1 MNQADNPSRFFSL
14 KWKFALLF
22 GGLLIILNI
31 SFPLMIYWDMQ
42 HKFGFVREQI
52 QQQYHQ
58 YLDGQ
63 LESSKSELQRLAEF
77 VLIPANDNPTASEL
91 LDLIN
96 REQSE
101 LELGWNVSVAHV
113 YRRDGKFLGG
123 WGLDVPEFVSQYAIQ
138 TAENETSYSQVD
150 CRYQCRQYL
159 LLPILSQDQTE
170 YVMLLGYDISQI
182 LLAFS
187 SKTGADLAILSSYA
201 SDDQTEDRYLPSWEK
216 YVHALS
222 HFEQNINYLRQFG
235 EIHQHDFHHMQNHI
249 MRPAGLP
256 IEFNMIRP
264 PGSDDVL
271 FVIMEN
277 ISEQLEEL
285 HQSLIRNILF
295 AVLSFLLLGSSLVVF
310 ISSPLRRLSKVSK
323 ALPLLAKQQYQL
335 VRQSVSSPQHHQST
349 DELDLLETATV
360 SLTTQLEQLHISVEK
375 QTFALQQER
384 DFVKNLINTAQLI
397 IITLD
402 QQCRITSFNQYAERI
417 TGISANEIIN
427 KPIQGFFSAEEW
439 PHIYQ
444 AFTEIKEKRSS
455 VQQMEADFI
464 HRKDNVRVIS
474 WMHSS
479 LNVQNNDSVILS
491 VGVDITEKKHN
502 EDQILWMAE
511 HDALTGLYNR
521 FKFNVEFERIL
532 LHAEKVGS
540 KGVLLVL
547 DLDQFKDLNDSCGH
561 NIGDQLLK
569 RVAQVLSKVTR
580 STDLVARL
588 GGDEF
593 AILLPQT
600 DLKGAEQFCKKIA
613 VQLAELNF
621 IYQHIS
627 YHISSSM
634 GLVEFPL
641 AGQGID
647 ALLSNADLAM
657 YQAKA
662 KGKNTWH
669 TFNIDDK
676 TRSHLQN
683 RILWKQKIIDALAE
697 KNQRFIF
704 HYQPILDLTTNK
716 VSHYEAL
723 LRLEDADGTLHMP
736 GSFIEVAEQT
746 GLIHQIDHH
755 VLKMGVHKQAEFDQ
769 LPTPISLSL
778 NLSAHAT
785 SDPELLP
792 RLKRLLRETGAKP
805 GNLIFELTETAA
817 VADYGQAKTMML
829 KINKLGCQFS
839 LDDFGT
845 GFASFR
851 YMREL
856 PVAIVKIDGAFIRHI
871 CDNPDDRLFVK
882 ALVDVAKGMGK
893 KTIAEFVEDEAIV
906 TMLKNIGVDYAQGYH
921 IGRPKPALLDDAN
934 LSD

>member
-1 MNQADNPSRFFSL
+1 MTRTEPASRFFSL
-14 KWKFALLF
+14 KWKFALVF
-22 GGLLIILNI
+22 GGLLLLLNI
-31 SFPLMIYWDMQ
+31 SFPIMIYWDMQ
-42 HKFGFVREQI
+42 HKFSFVRDQI

-63 LESSKSELQRLAEF
+63 LESSKNELQRLAEF
-77 VLIPANDNPTASEL
+77 VLVPISKDNGSTEL
-91 LDLIN
+91 LNLIN
-96 REQSE
+96 SQQSE
-101 LELGWNVSVAHV
+101 LELGWNVSVAQV
-113 YRRDGKFLGG
+113 YKHDGNFLGG
-123 WGLDVPEFVSQYAIQ
+123 WGSDVPESIRPLVVQ
-138 TAENETSYSQVD
+138 TADSETSYSTVD
-150 CRYQCRQYL
+150 CQHNCRQYL
-159 LLPILSQDQTE
+159 LIPILSDNQIE
-170 YVMLLGYDISQI
+170 YVLLLGYDISQI
-182 LLAFS
+182 LLGFS
-187 SKTGADLAILSSYA
+187 AKTGADLAILSTYSGDETTGY
-201 SDDQTEDRYLPSWEK
+201 RYLPSWHK

-222 HFEQNINYLRQFG
+222 HFDKNIEYLQQFG
-235 EIHQHDFHHMQNHI
+235 KIHQHDFHNMQNHI

-264 PGSDDVL
+264 EGSEDVM

-277 ISEQLEEL
+277 ISEQQKEI
-285 HQSLIRNILF
+285 HDSLVRNILF
-295 AVLSFLLLGSSLVVF
+295 AILSLVLLGILLFLF
-310 ISSPLRRLSKVSK
+310 ISMPLRRLARVSR
-323 ALPLLAKQQYQL
+323 ALPLLAKQQYQS
-335 VRQSVSSPQHHQST
+335 VRQAIAIPDNHHST

-360 SLTTQLEQLHISVEK
+360 TLTTQLEQLHGSVEQ
-375 QTFALQQER
+375 QTLALQQER

-397 IITLD
+397 IITID
-402 QQCRITSFNQYAERI
+402 RQCRITSFNQYAERI
-417 TGISANEIIN
+417 TGIKASDVIN
-427 KPIQGFFSAEEW
+427 SPIQSFFSAEEW

-444 AFTEIKEKRSS
+444 ALSDIIEHRSD
-455 VQQMEADFI
+455 VQQIEADFI
-464 HRKDNVRVIS
+464 HHQDNVRVVS

-479 LNVQNNDSVILS
+479 LNVQNNESVILS

-511 HDALTGLYNR
+511 HDALTGLFNR
-521 FKFNVEFERIL
+521 FKFNTEFERIL
-532 LHAEKVGS
+532 LNAESDGS
-540 KGVLLVL
+540 KGVLLFL

-593 AILLPQT
+593 AVILPHT

-621 IYQHIS
+621 IYQHVS
-627 YHISSSM
+627 YHISSSI
-634 GLVEFPL
+634 GLVEFPM
-641 AGQGID
+641 AEHGVD
-647 ALLSNADLAM
+647 TLLSNADLAM

-683 RILWKQKIIDALAE
+683 RIFWKQKITDALAE

-704 HYQPILDLTTNK
+704 HYQPILNLSNNQI
-716 VSHYEAL
+716 SHYEAL

-736 GSFIEVAEQT
+736 GSFIEVAEKT

-755 VLKMGVHKQAEFDQ
+755 VLKMGISKQAEFDQ
-769 LPTPISLSL
+769 LATPISLSL

-805 GNLIFELTETAA
+805 ENLIFELTETAA
-817 VADYGQAKTMML
+817 VADYGQAKEMMQ

-856 PVAIVKIDGAFIRHI
+856 PVGIVKIDGAFIRHI
-871 CDNPDDRLFVK
+871 CDNPDDRLFVN

-893 KTIAEFVEDEAIV
+893 KTIAEFVENEEILM
-906 TMLKNIGVDYAQGYH
+906 MLRNIGVDYAQGYH
-921 IGRPKPALLDDAN
+921 IGRPQPELLN
-934 LSD
+934 SDTQH

>member
-1 MNQADNPSRFFSL
+1 MNQPDSPSRFFSL

-22 GGLLIILNI
+22 GGLLILLNI
-31 SFPLMIYWDMQ
+31 SFPIMIYWDMQ

-63 LESSKSELQRLAEF
+63 LESSKNELQRLAEF
-77 VLIPANDNPTASEL
+77 VLIPASKTPTAYEL
-91 LDLIN
+91 LDLIYSQ
-96 REQSE
+96 QSE
-101 LELGWNVSVAHV
+101 LELGWNVSVAHL
-113 YRRDGKFLGG
+113 YRRDGKYLGG
-123 WGLDVPEFVSQYAIQ
+123 WGLEVPEFVSQFAVH

-150 CRYQCRQYL
+150 CQYQCRQYL
-159 LLPILSQDQTE
+159 LIPVLSQDQTE
-170 YVMLLGYDISQI
+170 YVLLLGYDISQI

-201 SDDQTEDRYLPSWEK
+201 GDEQTQDRYLPTWEK

-222 HFEQNINYLRQFG
+222 HFERNIDYLRQFG
-235 EIHQHDFHHMQNHI
+235 GIHQHDFHHMQNHI
-249 MRPAGLP
+249 MRPTGLP
-256 IEFNMIRP
+256 IEFHMIRP
-264 PGSDDVL
+264 QGSDDVL

-277 ISEQLEEL
+277 ISEQQKEL
-285 HQSLIRNILF
+285 HQSLVRNILF
-295 AVLSFLLLGSSLVVF
+295 AIVSIVLLGSSLVLF
-310 ISSPLRRLSKVSK
+310 ISSPLRRLSRVSK
-323 ALPLLAKQQYQL
+323 ALPLLAKQQYQT
-335 VRQSVSSPQHHQST
+335 VRQSISPPQHHQST

-360 SLTTQLEQLHISVEK
+360 SLTTQLEQLHSSVEM
-375 QTFALQQER
+375 QTLALQQER

-402 QQCRITSFNQYAERI
+402 QQCRITSFNQYAEKI
-417 TGISANEIIN
+417 TGIPANEILN
-427 KPIQGFFSAEEW
+427 TPIQGFFSPEEW

-444 AFTEIKEKRSS
+444 ALTDIKEKRSN

-464 HRKDNVRVIS
+464 HHNDNVRVIS

-521 FKFNVEFERIL
+521 FKFNAEFERIL
-532 LHAEKVGS
+532 LHAEKVNS
-540 KGVLLVL
+540 NGVLLVL

-580 STDLVARL
+580 STDMVARL

-593 AILLPQT
+593 AVILPQT

-627 YHISSSM
+627 YHISSSI

-641 AGQGID
+641 ADQGID

-669 TFNIDDK
+669 TFNVDDK

-683 RILWKQKIIDALAE
+683 RILWKQKIIDALAG

-704 HYQPILDLTTNK
+704 HYQPILDLSTNK

-755 VLKMGVHKQAEFDQ
+755 VLQMGLHKQAEFDR
-769 LPTPISLSL
+769 LPDPMSLSL

-805 GNLIFELTETAA
+805 DNLIFELTETAA
-817 VADYGQAKTMML
+817 VADYGQAKAMML

-893 KTIAEFVEDEAIV
+893 KTIAEFVENEAIL
-906 TMLKNIGVDYAQGYH
+906 TMLKTIGVDYAQGYH
-921 IGRPKPALLDDAN
+921 IGRPKPVLLDDLAH
-934 LSD
+934 LD

>member
-1 MNQADNPSRFFSL
+1 MNPTDNPSRFFSL
-14 KWKFALLF
+14 KWKLALLF
-22 GGLLIILNI
+22 GGLLLILNI

-63 LESSKSELQRLAEF
+63 LESSKNELQRLAEF
-77 VLIPANDNPTASEL
+77 VLIPASKGPNPTQL
-91 LDLIN
+91 LNLIN
-96 REQSE
+96 SQQSE
-101 LELGWNVSVAHV
+101 LELGWNVSVAQV
-113 YRRDGKFLGG
+113 YKRDGQFIGG
-123 WGLDVPEFVSQYAIQ
+123 WGLDVPESISPFVIQ
-138 TAENETSYSQVD
+138 TANAETSYSKVD
-150 CRYQCRQYL
+150 CQQRCRQYL
-159 LLPILSQDQTE
+159 LIPVLNETQIE
-170 YVMLLGYDISQI
+170 YVLLLGYDISQI
-182 LLAFS
+182 ILGFA
-187 SKTGADLAILSSYA
+187 SKTGADLAILSSYTDGEM
-201 SDDQTEDRYLPSWEK
+201 SQNRYLASWHK

-222 HFEQNINYLRQFG
+222 HFEENIIYLQQFSG
-235 EIHQHDFHHMQNHI
+235 IHQHVFHTMQNHI

-256 IEFNMIRP
+256 IEFHMIRP
-264 PGSDDVL
+264 QGSDDVM

-277 ISEQLEEL
+277 ISEQQQEI
-285 HQSLIRNILF
+285 HQSLVHNILF
-295 AVLSFLLLGSSLVVF
+295 AVLSVVLLGICLFLF
-310 ISSPLRRLSKVSK
+310 ISSPLRRLARVSK
-323 ALPLLAKQQYQL
+323 ALPLLAKQQYQS
-335 VRQSVSSPQHHQST
+335 VRQSITKPNPNRAT
-349 DELDLLETATV
+349 DELDLLESATV
-360 SLTTQLEQLHISVEK
+360 SLTSQLEQLHGSVEQ
-375 QTFALQQER
+375 QTLALQQER

-417 TGISANEIIN
+417 TGIKASEIIN
-427 KPIQGFFSAEEW
+427 TPIQRFCSPEEW
-439 PHIYQ
+439 PHIFQ
-444 AFTEIKEKRSS
+444 ALSDIKEKRSN
-455 VQQMEADFI
+455 VEQIEADFI
-464 HRKDNVRVIS
+464 HHQDNVRVVS

-479 LNVQNNDSVILS
+479 LNVQNNESVILS
-491 VGVDITEKKHN
+491 VGVDITDKKHS

-511 HDALTGLYNR
+511 HDALTGLFNR
-521 FKFNVEFERIL
+521 FKFNAEFERIL
-532 LHAEKVGS
+532 LHAETVGN
-540 KGVLLVL
+540 KGVLLFL

-569 RVAQVLSKVTR
+569 RVAQVLSKVSR

-593 AILLPQT
+593 AIILPQT
-600 DLKGAEQFCKKIA
+600 DLQGAEQFCKKIA
-613 VQLAELNF
+613 VQMAELNF
-621 IYQHIS
+621 IYQHVS
-627 YHISSSM
+627 YHISSSI

-641 AGQGID
+641 ADQGVD

-683 RILWKQKIIDALAE
+683 RILWKQKIIDALAG

-704 HYQPILDLTTNK
+704 HYQPILNLTTNK

-723 LRLEDADGTLHMP
+723 LRLEDADGSLHMP

-755 VLKMGVHKQAEFDQ
+755 VLQMGVTKQAEFDQ
-769 LPTPISLSL
+769 LATPISLSL

-785 SDPELLP
+785 SDPDLLP

-805 GNLIFELTETAA
+805 ENLIFELTETAA
-817 VADYGQAKTMML
+817 VADYGQAKAMML
-829 KINKLGCQFS
+829 QINELGCQFS

-856 PVAIVKIDGAFIRHI
+856 PVAIVKIDGAFIQHI
-871 CDNPDDRLFVK
+871 CDNPDDRLFVN

-893 KTIAEFVEDEAIV
+893 KTIAEFVENAAIV
-906 TMLKNIGVDYAQGYH
+906 TMLKTIGVDYAQGYH
-921 IGRPKPALLDDAN
+921 IGRPKPELLDDNAH
-934 LSD
+934 SD

>member
-1 MNQADNPSRFFSL
+1 M
-14 KWKFALLF
+14 
-22 GGLLIILNI
+22 
-31 SFPLMIYWDMQ
+31 
-42 HKFGFVREQI
+42 
-52 QQQYHQ
+52 
-58 YLDGQ
+58 
-63 LESSKSELQRLAEF
+63 
-77 VLIPANDNPTASEL
+77 
-91 LDLIN
+91 
-96 REQSE
+96 
-101 LELGWNVSVAHV
+101 
-113 YRRDGKFLGG
+113 
-123 WGLDVPEFVSQYAIQ
+123 
-138 TAENETSYSQVD
+138 
-150 CRYQCRQYL
+150 
-159 LLPILSQDQTE
+159 
-170 YVMLLGYDISQI
+170 
-182 LLAFS
+182 
-187 SKTGADLAILSSYA
+187 
-201 SDDQTEDRYLPSWEK
+201 
-216 YVHALS
+216 
-222 HFEQNINYLRQFG
+222 
-235 EIHQHDFHHMQNHI
+235 
-249 MRPAGLP
+249 
-256 IEFNMIRP
+256 
-264 PGSDDVL
+264 

-277 ISEQLEEL
+277 ISEQQKEI
-285 HQSLIRNILF
+285 HDSLVRNILF
-295 AVLSFLLLGSSLVVF
+295 AILSLVLLGILLFLF
-310 ISSPLRRLSKVSK
+310 ISMPLRRLARVSR
-323 ALPLLAKQQYQL
+323 ALPLLAKQQYQS
-335 VRQSVSSPQHHQST
+335 VRQAIAIPDNHHST

-360 SLTTQLEQLHISVEK
+360 TLTTQLEQLHGSVEQ
-375 QTFALQQER
+375 QTLALQQER

-402 QQCRITSFNQYAERI
+402 RQCRITSFNQYAERI
-417 TGISANEIIN
+417 TGIKASDVISS
-427 KPIQGFFSAEEW
+427 PIQSFFSAEEW

-444 AFTEIKEKRSS
+444 ALSDIIEHRSD
-455 VQQMEADFI
+455 VQQIEADFI
-464 HRKDNVRVIS
+464 HHQDNVRVVS

-479 LNVQNNDSVILS
+479 LNVQNNESVILS

-511 HDALTGLYNR
+511 HDALTGLFNR
-521 FKFNVEFERIL
+521 FKFNTEFERIL
-532 LHAEKVGS
+532 LNAESDGS
-540 KGVLLVL
+540 KGVLLFL

-593 AILLPQT
+593 AVILPHT

-621 IYQHIS
+621 IYQHVS
-627 YHISSSM
+627 YHISSSI
-634 GLVEFPL
+634 GLVEFPM
-641 AGQGID
+641 AEHGVD
-647 ALLSNADLAM
+647 TLLSNADLAM

-683 RILWKQKIIDALAE
+683 RIFWKQKITDALAE

-704 HYQPILDLTTNK
+704 HYQPILNLSNNQI
-716 VSHYEAL
+716 SHYEAL

-736 GSFIEVAEQT
+736 GSFIEVAEKT

-755 VLKMGVHKQAEFDQ
+755 VLKMGISKQAEFDQ
-769 LPTPISLSL
+769 LATPISLSL

-805 GNLIFELTETAA
+805 ENLIFELTETAA
-817 VADYGQAKTMML
+817 VADYGQAKEMMQ

-856 PVAIVKIDGAFIRHI
+856 PVGIVKIDGAFIRHI
-871 CDNPDDRLFVK
+871 CDNPDDRLFVN

-893 KTIAEFVEDEAIV
+893 KTIAEFVENEEILM
-906 TMLKNIGVDYAQGYH
+906 MLRNIGVDYAQGYH
-921 IGRPKPALLDDAN
+921 IGRPQPELLN
-934 LSD
+934 SDTQH